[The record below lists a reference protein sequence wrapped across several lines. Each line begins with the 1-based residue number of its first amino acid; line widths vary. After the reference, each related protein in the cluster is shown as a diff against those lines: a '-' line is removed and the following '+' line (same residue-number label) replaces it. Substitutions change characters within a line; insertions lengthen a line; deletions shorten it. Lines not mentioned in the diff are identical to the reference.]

1 VTLGTAPDCRQ
12 RGPVML
18 VTLHKPAG
26 LHLDGLHKV
35 ERRWRTRARNVV
47 GRVQVILT

>member
-1 VTLGTAPDCRQ
+1 
-12 RGPVML
+12 ML

-26 LHLDGLHKV
+26 LHLVGSTRLG
-35 ERRWRTRARNVV
+35 RRWRTRARNVV